1 MELKPAGDW
10 SCSPGVHTGA
20 CSVVIFTDFLDEG
33 IEHTLSKFADDTQ
46 LAGSVRLPECCEAL
60 QRDLDR
66 LDSWAEASGMSFN
79 RTKCR
84 VLHLGHN
91 NPKATLQAWGRVAG
105 RLCRGNGPGGVV

>member
-1 MELKPAGDW
+1 MELNPAGER
-10 SCSPGVHTGA
+10 SPASGVSQGWVLGPVLFSICTE
-20 CSVVIFTDFLDEG
+20 DLDEG
-33 IEHTLSKFADDTQ
+33 IERSLRKFAGDTK

-84 VLHLGHN
+84 VLHLGQDR
-91 NPKATLQAWGRVAG
+91 KS
-105 RLCRGNGPGGVV
+105 VV